1 MSRLSDSAF
10 RFGLVIYIT
19 MPDRAHAKVQ
29 ELREMAARLLALAL
43 TASENGDVEL
53 LEQFVA
59 AALECEDK
67 ASSLEAAAS
76 VPKKNRVWSFCD
88 DK

>member
-1 MSRLSDSAF
+1 
-10 RFGLVIYIT
+10 

-29 ELREMAARLLALAL
+29 ELREMATRLLALAL

-76 VPKKNRVWSFCD
+76 VPKKNRARSFCD